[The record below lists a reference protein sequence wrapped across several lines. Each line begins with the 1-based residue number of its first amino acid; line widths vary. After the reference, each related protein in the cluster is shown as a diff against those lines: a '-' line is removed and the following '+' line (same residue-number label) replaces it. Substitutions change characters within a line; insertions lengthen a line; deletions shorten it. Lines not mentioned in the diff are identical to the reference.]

1 MVTSNKKFHNIIN
14 NYSNPN
20 LDEAKMTS
28 LEIAARVENLYQ
40 EQQAQELLSLLQQ
53 GVKVPA
59 HSIEPFI
66 KQAVNVAF
74 RNPRDPNFNSAKT
87 VKNLNFEN
95 HLSSLYKIANFTP
108 ANRIKFWNG
117 YKDMQKDFL
126 DSEGNTVSKQKKA
139 KDLAQKR
146 EFFETKKKKRKI
158 KKFRQEMEYEHALML
173 KEEERKKKEYE
184 EFMKNSTF
192 AYWLKHI
199 AKHQHEIMALVEK
212 EIIRET
218 KAKPES
224 ENIGVSN
231 AMHDFQ
237 NLFFSY
243 MKDFENNKV
252 KKIPTLD
259 FLMAGVYLNSLP
271 AGQKTRLTE
280 NNISFPEMNTDGT
293 YPKNTTVTALSNS
306 QNKDVDNMDTLTSL
320 LKAQVYKQLHMAQ
333 QIHIEEN
340 TAINLTDNLKQSLIL
355 ERQDNKIDSA
365 NAPKNEFVIEAQNNM
380 MSPSQIIQVKA
391 ISSLLDSVSSNNLD
405 AKHSKY
411 IQQART
417 RLLSIIRD
425 SKLTPNMQ
433 KTNVSQEKQNLIAQ
447 ETKKELASL
456 NKDLIQFQ
464 EQVIYDE
471 SQLLKNGETT
481 PYSPRRVVP
490 MVPTTPFTKPF

>member
-14 NYSNPN
+14 NYSNTN
-20 LDEAKMTS
+20 LEEAKMNS

-40 EQQAQELLSLLQQ
+40 EQQAQELLSLLQK

-74 RNPRDPNFNSAKT
+74 RNPKDPNFNSAKT

-126 DSEGNTVSKQKKA
+126 DSEGNTLTKQKKA

-158 KKFRQEMEYEHALML
+158 KKFRQEMEYEHSLML

-192 AYWLKHI
+192 AFWLKHI

-218 KAKPES
+218 TAKPQS
-224 ENIGVSN
+224 ENVGVVN
-231 AMHDFQ
+231 AMNDFQ

-259 FLMAGVYLNSLP
+259 FLMAGAYLNSLP
-271 AGQKTRLTE
+271 TGQKTRLTE
-280 NNISFPEMNTDGT
+280 NNISFPEMNVDGT
-293 YPKNTTVTALSNS
+293 YPKNTTVTALANAQS
-306 QNKDVDNMDTLTSL
+306 KEVDNIDTLTSL

-333 QIHIEEN
+333 QVNIEET
-340 TAINLTDNLKQSLIL
+340 TAMNIADNQKQSLIFDK
-355 ERQDNKIDSA
+355 QDNKTDSTNNVA
-365 NAPKNEFVIEAQNNM
+365 KNEFVIEAQNNM

-425 SKLTPNMQ
+425 SKPTPNMQ
-433 KTNVSQEKQNLIAQ
+433 ATVSQEKQNLIAQ

-471 SQLLKNGETT
+471 SQILKNGESA
-481 PYSPRRVVP
+481 PYRPRRVVP